1 MESLAALA
9 DWETF
14 FAAQLGAAAA
24 LLGLLFVGLS
34 INLEKILKEPSLP
47 NRALLALALLLCTLM
62 MSSYVMIPN
71 QGTIALGYEVFCT
84 AIGLSGLSAVVE
96 WRTRRWMAGYYLSL
110 YGSVLFLGM
119 ALVPYLIGGWLLMGG
134 SADGLYWVAA
144 GIVVS
149 FVKAVVDAWVLLVE
163 INR

>member
-1 MESLAALA
+1 MTELA
-9 DWETF
+9 DWGDF

-34 INLEKILKEPSLP
+34 LNLAKILENPALP
-47 NRALLALALLLCTLM
+47 NRALLALGLLLGTLM

-71 QGTIALGYEVFCT
+71 QGEAVLGYEILCT
-84 AIGLSGLSAVVE
+84 TIGLCTIAAVVE
-96 WRTRRWMAGYYLSL
+96 WRTVRVVDSYYFNF
-110 YGSVLFLGM
+110 YGNVAFLAA
-119 ALVPYLIGGWLLMGG
+119 ALLPYLVGGWLLVGG

-144 GIVVS
+144 AIIIS
-149 FVKAVVDAWVLLVE
+149 FVKAIADSWVLLVE